1 MMQAIGALIF
11 VTMLGCVLWLMFRDP
26 PEDRWDGTDMGDGGF
41 GGS

>member
-1 MMQAIGALIF
+1 VKVLAVLLFCSAIGAL
-11 VTMLGCVLWLMFRDP
+11 LWLMFRDP